1 MKSKI
6 YIFAICIAF
15 SFQLSAQKTVL
26 FNGKNLN
33 KWYAFEPTSG
43 KHENANELFKI
54 EKHLIR
60 LYGNKSGYLMTKQSF
75 SNFKLTAQYRWN
87 IDSTFTKTS
96 KAKNSGV
103 MYLVPDTAIDKLW
116 CTGIQFQIKQN
127 CSGDFVFLGGVTTE
141 IDGKK
146 TTAGKS
152 VNYSKM
158 TNAEK
163 EYGKWNKIEIIF
175 QNETIIQKLNGR
187 IVNKA
192 KNPSVNSGKISL
204 QYEGYPI
211 DFRNIKIVKL

>member
-6 YIFAICIAF
+6 KILVLCLLF
-15 SFQLSAQKTVL
+15 SFQLSAQKTAL

-33 KWYAFEPTSG
+33 NWYAFEPASG

-60 LYGNKSGYLMTKQSF
+60 LYGNKPGYLMTKQSF
-75 SNFKLTAQYRWN
+75 TNFKLTAQFRWN

-96 KAKNSGV
+96 KTKNSGV

-127 CSGDFVFLGGVTTE
+127 STGDFVFLGGVTTE

-152 VNYSKM
+152 INYSKILD
-158 TNAEK
+158 AEK
-163 EYGKWNKIEIIF
+163 EYGKWNKVEIIV
-175 QNETIIQKLNGR
+175 QNGTIIQKLNGKT
-187 IVNKA
+187 VNKA
-192 KNPSVNSGKISL
+192 QNPSVNSGRISL
-204 QYEGYPI
+204 QYEGFPI
-211 DFRNIKIVKL
+211 DFRKIKIIKL